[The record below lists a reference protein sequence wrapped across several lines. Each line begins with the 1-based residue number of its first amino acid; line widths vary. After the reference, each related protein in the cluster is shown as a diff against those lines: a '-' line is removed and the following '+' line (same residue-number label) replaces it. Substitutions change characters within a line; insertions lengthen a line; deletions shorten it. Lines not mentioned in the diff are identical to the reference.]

1 VFELKLEKARA
12 GFCRQMARK
21 AVARCTG
28 STGGRPGDVALAA
41 GMVLPGFVVV
51 ELESLP
57 SGVSAIVDIQ
67 DRSIGVNAG
76 LSAPQRRLAIAHEI
90 GHVFLDHPRYVFA
103 PQGRQDAILEREAD
117 LFAAEFLVP
126 LAALQAAFRRCR
138 DYEKLA
144 VQFQVEREVMYYRF
158 RDSGLLKQVM

>member
-1 VFELKLEKARA
+1 VFELKLDKPRA
-12 GFCRQMARK
+12 GYCRQMARK
-21 AVARCTG
+21 AVARCSG
-28 STGGRPGDVALAA
+28 SAEARPGDVALAA
-41 GMVLPGFVVV
+41 SMVLPGFVVV
-51 ELESLP
+51 DLESLP
-57 SGVSAIVDIQ
+57 PGVAAIVDIQ

-76 LSAPQRRLAIAHEI
+76 LSVQRRRLAIAHEI

-117 LFAAEFLVP
+117 IFAAEFLVP
-126 LAALQAAFRRCR
+126 RAALLSAFRRCR

-144 VQFQVEREVMYYRF
+144 EQFEVEREVMYYRF